1 MLVLGNLQIKSWHF
15 GRLEYFFRINSSDQL
30 LPNCF
35 RLKVISMS
43 SNQCSLML
51 SVNHL
56 MLLQHFGGETSVFD
70 QELLHMV
77 EASPNSQI
85 IREANGELRFKTGVL
100 STDNNAVCYNMMRSN
115 ISVQS
120 TVKARYQETS
130 SDEKVSLHPSI
141 QKEKTSYPYYA
152 NPIKCDRT
160 HLTELWISLWDSH
173 SRNSLKASFIK
184 SLSSDI
190 TILTEVWNPNEL
202 KIKKLEENKKFI
214 L

>member
-1 MLVLGNLQIKSWHF
+1 
-15 GRLEYFFRINSSDQL
+15 
-30 LPNCF
+30 
-35 RLKVISMS
+35 
-43 SNQCSLML
+43 ML

-56 MLLQHFGGETSVFD
+56 MLLQHFGDETSVFD

-120 TVKARYQETS
+120 TVKARHQETS
-130 SDEKVSLHPSI
+130 SDEKVGLHPSI
-141 QKEKTSYPYYA
+141 QKEKISYSYYA

-160 HLTELWISLWDSH
+160 HLTELRVSL
-173 SRNSLKASFIK
+173 
-184 SLSSDI
+184 
-190 TILTEVWNPNEL
+190 
-202 KIKKLEENKKFI
+202 
-214 L
+214 